1 MNLYACLQLALRALH
16 KHRIRAM
23 LTTLGVIVGVG
34 SVIAMLAVGT
44 GSQRRVEQVLEK
56 MGTNHVTVRAGSAT
70 RKGIRTWAGT
80 ATRLTIAD
88 ADAIRGLPDILAV
101 APIIKR
107 PLKVRAR
114 GKNWATEV
122 FGVTPEY
129 ITIRSWKLD
138 QGEFFSSSHVN
149 RSAHVCILGHTVVRE
164 LFGLRDPMGEVLI
177 VKKLACRVIGVL
189 SKKGLNSWGSD
200 EDDVILLPITTMQRR
215 LIGRTYI
222 HRILI
227 ETRDLEAAL
236 SVQTGIRKLMR
247 QRHRL
252 QPNQEDDFRVGT
264 QADLAQAS
272 EESARVFTWLLGSI
286 ASVSLLVGG
295 IGIMNIMLVSV
306 TERTREIGIRMALG
320 ARHRDVLAQFLFEAS
335 VLSGAGGITGIFAGI
350 SSALAIGRFSEL
362 PVTVTFW
369 SVGIAFLFSVLV
381 GIVFGLY
388 PAHKAASLRPADALR
403 YE

>member
-1 MNLYACLQLALRALH
+1 
-16 KHRIRAM
+16 M
-23 LTTLGVIVGVG
+23 LTALGVIVGVG

-44 GSQRRVEQVLEK
+44 GSQRRVEQELEK

-70 RKGIRTWAGT
+70 RKGIRSWAGT

-101 APIIKR
+101 APIIMR

-114 GKNWATEV
+114 GENWATEV

-149 RSAHVCILGHTVVRE
+149 RSAHVCILGHTVMRE
-164 LFGLRDPMGEVLI
+164 LF
-177 VKKLACRVIGVL
+177 KKLACRVIGVL

-215 LIGRTYI
+215 LMGRTYI

-227 ETRDLEAAL
+227 ETRDQETAL
-236 SVQTGIRKLMR
+236 SVQKGIRKLMR

-264 QADLAQAS
+264 QAHLARAS

-295 IGIMNIMLVSV
+295 VGIMNIMLVSV

-335 VLSGAGGITGIFAGI
+335 VLSGAGGIIGILAGV

-369 SVGIAFLFSVLV
+369 SVGLAFLFSVLV

-388 PAHKAASLRPADALR
+388 PARKAASLRPADALR